1 MTILIDLSVAGI
13 NTGPFNLYSDADNYA
28 TAFALNVTRQQLL
41 DGYPAVVPNGTTNI
55 KLQSLS
61 DICPNDTILPVI
73 TTTSTST
80 TSTTTT
86 LNCSF
91 VVNAQEVTTTTTTTT
106 ATPTVLICDQ
116 NWTTRNL
123 NVANYSDGTVI
134 PQITDPVEWG
144 NLTTGG
150 WCHYDNNPAN
160 EAIYGK
166 LYNWYAV
173 NGIYDVD
180 SYNEPLLRKK
190 LAPTGYHVPT
200 GTELYDLVIC
210 AGGNPNPQ
218 SYAGGPMK
226 ATGTI
231 QAGTGLWND
240 PNIGATNS
248 TGFTAIPG
256 GYRFDYGPFSGI
268 NIWARFWSS
277 TEYFDP
283 IDDIWYGTSVFI
295 LNDSVNCLSDNLDRA
310 YGLSVR
316 VIKD

>member
-1 MTILIDLSVAGI
+1 MKKLSSISVLVIIFCLLPFVGISQTIKQVRIGGQTWMAQNANVERFRNGDFIQEAKT
-13 NTGPFNLYSDADNYA
+13 NQEWMKAFDN
-28 TAFALNVTRQQLL
+28 RQ
-41 DGYPAVVPNGTTNI
+41 PAWCYYNNDPSQGT
-55 KLQSLS
+55 K
-61 DICPNDTILPVI
+61 
-73 TTTSTST
+73 
-80 TSTTTT
+80 
-86 LNCSF
+86 
-91 VVNAQEVTTTTTTTT
+91 
-106 ATPTVLICDQ
+106 
-116 NWTTRNL
+116 
-123 NVANYSDGTVI
+123 
-134 PQITDPVEWG
+134 
-144 NLTTGG
+144 
-150 WCHYDNNPAN
+150 H
-160 EAIYGK
+160 GK